1 LITDKQVET
10 FWREDTFRNDTW
22 FLVWFFGFISG
33 LVIVAH
39 IFKHVFKVKWKM
51 WLMNDT
57 VDGDYG
63 TDDFIDSVNNKKG
76 WDAFMTLFGLFKM
89 HKGLYSAFWWWWRN
103 KAWNFYTRTVP
114 EWDAGR
120 VDKFRVMKL
129 TIPDIKMY
137 DKGRYNRFK
146 KANKSKGIYGI
157 NYYCYQLNGK
167 VFCNYSE
174 ATPNKEKQFGAGGNE
189 WRNWTKR

>member
-1 LITDKQVET
+1 MITDKEIT
-10 FWREDTFRNDTW
+10 AFWIRFALREIVY
-22 FLVWFFGFISG
+22 FLVWFSGFISG
-33 LVIVAH
+33 LVIISH
-39 IFKHVFKVKWKM
+39 IIKHVFKVKIKF
-51 WLMNDT
+51 WLLNDT

-63 TDDFIDSVNNKKG
+63 ADWWLKRE
-76 WDAFMTLFGLFKM
+76 GLKP
-89 HKGLYSAFWWWWRN
+89 GLWSAFRWWWRN

-120 VDKFRVMKL
+120 VDKFRVIEL
-129 TIPDIKMY
+129 TISDIQMY
-137 DKGRYNRFK
+137 EMGRYNRFK